1 MRVYDAGFVGRLALG
16 PVGVVVVLKTALDL
30 VVVDRYG
37 WHRDTLYYA
46 IAGRHLQGGYVEFP
60 PVTALISALARVL
73 FGWSLLGFRIWPV
86 LAGACTVLVAA
97 LVARDLGGGA
107 RAQTLAAIAV
117 AFAPGVLATNDLF
130 QPLAFDQLTTML
142 VLWLALRL
150 AQGRGS
156 WILIGIAAGVGLET
170 KYSIAVVLVL
180 LIATFAIWRRDVLR
194 TWGFPVGVGIA
205 ALLLVPNL
213 IWEAGHGWVSVHWFL
228 HPPPSGTD
236 ETRPQYVANVILLTH
251 VVAVPVAVAGVVSL
265 VRNRVV
271 RPLGWTVA
279 GTVVAYFVLGG
290 KSYYGLPSILF
301 ALAAGAIPFERWAT
315 RRRLWAVGAAYVVVS
330 LALLPITLPVLPLK
344 TAEAHGVI
352 DQRAD
357 YGDEIGWPA
366 FVRTVERHAAGSDV
380 VIVSNYGESG
390 ALEVFGR
397 NLPPVAS
404 AAVTFRFWRPE
415 VTGREAV
422 LVGYD
427 RQSASAFCQRYRLVA
442 RISMPVANDE
452 RNQPVARCTLSGSLA
467 DLWPMIVDQFPV

>member
-1 MRVYDAGFVGRLALG
+1 MGIVAA
-16 PVGVVVVLKTALDL
+16 LKTALDL

-46 IAGRHLQGGYVEFP
+46 IAGKHLQGGYVEFP
-60 PVTALISALARVL
+60 PVTALFSALARVL

-86 LAGACTVLVAA
+86 LAGACTVFVAA
-97 LVARDLGGGA
+97 LVARDLGGSA

-117 AFAPGVLATNDLF
+117 AFSPGVLATNDLF

-180 LIATFAIWRRDVLR
+180 LIASFAIWRRDVLR

-236 ETRPQYVANVILLTH
+236 ETRPQYVANVFLLTH

-265 VRNRVV
+265 VRSRVV

-279 GTVVAYFVLGG
+279 GTVVPTWCSVGSRTTGCRRSCSRSRPVRSRSSGG
-290 KSYYGLPSILF
+290 
-301 ALAAGAIPFERWAT
+301 
-315 RRRLWAVGAAYVVVS
+315 RRG
-330 LALLPITLPVLPLK
+330 
-344 TAEAHGVI
+344 G
-352 DQRAD
+352 
-357 YGDEIGWPA
+357 
-366 FVRTVERHAAGSDV
+366 GS
-380 VIVSNYGESG
+380 
-390 ALEVFGR
+390 GR
-397 NLPPVAS
+397 S
-404 AAVTFRFWRPE
+404 AQLTSW
-415 VTGREAV
+415 
-422 LVGYD
+422 
-427 RQSASAFCQRYRLVA
+427 
-442 RISMPVANDE
+442 
-452 RNQPVARCTLSGSLA
+452 
-467 DLWPMIVDQFPV
+467 